1 MQAGVGSYGRLDGI
15 VENRRASNHLVR
27 CQAFD
32 IEAKYGHSARH
43 CLRMLVGYWA
53 PDGLRILSEM
63 LERGR
68 PTPCQSQIAWLVPAT
83 PPKNWPAGLNSAVDD
98 RHLDSTIPRRS
109 RPY

>member
-1 MQAGVGSYGRLDGI
+1 M
-15 VENRRASNHLVR
+15 ENRRASNHLVR

-68 PTPCQSQIAWLVPAT
+68 PAPLPVANSLVSSGVPA
-83 PPKNWPAGLNSAVDD
+83 KELAAGLNLAVDD
-98 RHLDSTIPRRS
+98 RHLDSAIPRRS